1 MEFIEGRSFTK
12 QHKQLFQ
19 ASDKLHEGME
29 LHKKTSGSPLNI
41 ETIKQT
47 HGIMM
52 EHRDGKDVLVGV
64 YRNSSAFAA
73 YHIFAPAGLIE
84 RYLEGTI
91 FRFREIQKDDPTMAA
106 TNLFGNI
113 VNIHPFED
121 GN

>member
-12 QHKQLFQ
+12 QQKQIFQ
-19 ASDKLHEGME
+19 ANDKLHEGVE
-29 LHKKTSGSPLNI
+29 LHTKTSGSPLNI
-41 ETIKQT
+41 ETSKQT

-52 EHRDGKDVLVGV
+52 EHWGGKNILVGV

-73 YHIFAPAGLIE
+73 YHIFARAGLIE

>member
-1 MEFIEGRSFTK
+1 
-12 QHKQLFQ
+12 
-19 ASDKLHEGME
+19 ME

-73 YHIFAPAGLIE
+73 YHIFARAGLIE